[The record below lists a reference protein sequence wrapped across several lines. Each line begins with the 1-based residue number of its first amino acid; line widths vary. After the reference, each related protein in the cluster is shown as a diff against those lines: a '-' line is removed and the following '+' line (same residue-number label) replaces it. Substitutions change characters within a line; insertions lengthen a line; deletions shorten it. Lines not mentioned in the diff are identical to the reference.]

1 MLDDATGRTIDAFF
15 GDEAS
20 LAAHDVATNGMAAC
34 LGRTKGTIGRADD
47 ALGGRSASTKDQ
59 TGAARW
65 ADARREEML
74 ASGAGM
80 AFETVL

>member
-1 MLDDATGRTIDAFF
+1 
-15 GDEAS
+15 
-20 LAAHDVATNGMAAC
+20 MAAC

-47 ALGGRSASTKDQ
+47 ALGGKSASNRDQ